1 MKAGGRLRF
10 NVFGEIMVAERFD
23 SEWRLF
29 ILGNDGKRRRCD
41 VVIPAF
47 IKESELAQYL
57 DDIFHERAT
66 RERPSVILLP

>member
-1 MKAGGRLRF
+1 MPRRLKF
-10 NVFGEIMVAERFD
+10 NVFGEIMVAEPVNG
-23 SEWRLF
+23 EWRLF

-47 IKESELAQYL
+47 VKEDELAQYL

-66 RERPSVILLP
+66 RERPSVVPLP